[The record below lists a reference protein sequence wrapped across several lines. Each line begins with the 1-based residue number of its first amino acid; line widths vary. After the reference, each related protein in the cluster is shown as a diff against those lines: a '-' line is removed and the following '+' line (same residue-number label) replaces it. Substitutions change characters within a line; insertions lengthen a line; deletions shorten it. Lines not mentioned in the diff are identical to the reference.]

1 MSLLVT
7 IVAVVVGLVG
17 GIFGGLK
24 AGELVRGRARAYW
37 ALNGVVVVVCM
48 LLDFAGLATG
58 QLWLAVGAIG
68 LMGGGITGLKYGYS
82 ESIGI
87 WRTIDTL
94 TGGDAI
100 MRPADDDAQDDDR
113 ARS

>member
-1 MSLLVT
+1 MSPLT
-7 IVAVVVGLVG
+7 AIAGVVVGLTV

-24 AGELVRGRARAYW
+24 VGELIRGRAKLYW
-37 ALNGVVVVVCM
+37 ALNGVVVLVCM

-58 QLWLAVGAIG
+58 QLWLALGSVG

-87 WRTIDTL
+87 WRTIDTW
-94 TGGDAI
+94 TGSDDL
-100 MRPADDDAQDDDR
+100 MRPPNDEHAEDDP
-113 ARS
+113 RS